1 MKNDII
7 KTPEE
12 GRALYDE
19 LLAKS
24 GDEQAALEIVAQKL
38 GETPLVA
45 SYYIGIK
52 SPEGQL
58 TAKGQSKVQSSE
70 LLVADNPETIAILR
84 SCEEEIVRTYQIV
97 QGAAEAWI
105 RMGFALAR
113 AKSVIRH
120 GSFQR
125 WRNTVFP
132 DLGKVHLSNA
142 QRIAEKIIKDSGL
155 TTNELN
161 FTGKW
166 EDITLHAIGLYGFS
180 SQQQLYLASRS
191 NTPLSLAEEE
201 HKKWVLAKFE
211 ERPDWADEYMPLIE
225 TGERTWTQVMMA
237 LMGREKA
244 VDEDG
249 NRRQTEPY
257 LAFYRHVQ
265 TLPGSAKTLGSWEKI
280 PADVQG
286 KIIDSIRETIK
297 FIPPG
302 ARHLLLPNDVVDVEA
317 TVTAKN

>member
-45 SYYIGIK
+45 SYYIGLK
-52 SPEGQL
+52 SQTGQLVAKGPSKKQNSVFLVVNSPEDQAVL
-58 TAKGQSKVQSSE
+58 QY
-70 LLVADNPETIAILR
+70 
-84 SCEEEIVRTYQIV
+84 CEDEIIRNYQIV
-97 QGAAEAWI
+97 KDAVAAWI
-105 RMGFALAR
+105 RLGFAMAR
-113 AKSVIRH
+113 AKSIIKH
-120 GSFQR
+120 GCFLK
-125 WRNTVFP
+125 WRLAVFP
-132 DLGKVHLSNA
+132 DLGGTHLTSA
-142 QRIAEKIIKDSGL
+142 QRVAEKILASSNL
-155 TTNELN
+155 SAEELN
-161 FTGKW
+161 YTGEW
-166 EDITLHAIGLYGFS
+166 ENTIRKAIEIYGFT
-180 SQQQLYLASRS
+180 SQNQLFIATKENR
-191 NTPLSLAEEE
+191 PLSLAEEE
-201 HKKWVLAKFE
+201 HKKWVLDKFE